1 VRRLTAFLLAAVI
14 IVPWLGATISTAAV
28 QGGSSAESNYDF
40 AHEVHAI
47 KNSEGASC
55 YVGALWGVTFSGGAG
70 LGTYDLAGVTAW
82 ANLRLEGLAIASYAK
97 DQLAFAPTS
106 KYLDTA
112 RINLIRQMSS
122 SATAKSQN
130 CPGTPNDALNSLPT
144 SVQESM
150 VLAEAASE
158 QVLAKVPS
166 RIGEDD
172 ASLRA
177 FYNAH
182 RSEYDKICV
191 RVAVV
196 LPQDVASFQ
205 ADARAGKSPIA
216 LVKKYSLDSSR
227 AQNGVYGCFDA
238 TTNARELVRGARI
251 GEWGQPQAVS
261 GSGSGYYLFVS
272 PMSRTSQPYSNANV
286 QAQVLSDV
294 RKLNAGSATAIK
306 EGIFARVGIRVN
318 PQLGRFGNGQ
328 NGLGIYPPA
337 TPSPALVPN
346 GGAGLAIPSGS
357 Y

>member
-1 VRRLTAFLLAAVI
+1 M
-14 IVPWLGATISTAAV
+14 STAAV
-28 QGGSSAESNYDF
+28 QGGSNAESNYDF

-47 KNSEGASC
+47 KNSESASC

-70 LGTYDLAGVTAW
+70 LGTYDLASVTAW

-97 DQLAFAPTS
+97 DQLEFAPTS
-106 KYLDTA
+106 KDLETA
-112 RINLIRQMSS
+112 RRNLIRQMTSS
-122 SATAKSQN
+122 VTAKGQS
-130 CPGTPNDALNSLPT
+130 CPGTPSDALNSLPA
-144 SVQESM
+144 SVQENM
-150 VLAEAASE
+150 VMAEAASE
-158 QVLAKVPS
+158 QVLATVSS
-166 RIGEDD
+166 RISEDD

-205 ADARAGKSPIA
+205 ADAQAGKNPVD

-227 AQNGVYGCFDA
+227 EQNGEYGCFDA
-238 TTNARELVRGARI
+238 TTNARELVRGARL
-251 GEWGQPQAVS
+251 GEWGQPQAVT

-272 PMSRTSQPYSNANV
+272 PMSRTSQPYSNSAV
-286 QAQVLSDV
+286 RAQVLSDV

-318 PQLGRFGNGQ
+318 PQIGRFGNGQ

-337 TPSPALVPN
+337 TPASALVPN
-346 GGAGLAIPSGS
+346 GGAGLALSSGS
-357 Y
+357 N